1 MKRDKRRAEAP
12 DIGLPLG
19 ADVEQAGMETD
30 RNGKPVKM
38 KLVA

>member
-1 MKRDKRRAEAP
+1 MQRDQRRAEAS

-19 ADVEQAGMETD
+19 ADVEQPGMKANGD
-30 RNGKPVKM
+30 RNPVKM